1 MSSKFFRQSHKYLSA
16 YRKSTRPF
24 FEFDNVSWA
33 TLFLK
38 SVWQLKYEFNSNN
51 LYPALML
58 HVALHKLIDLMEGR
72 FDIGTY
78 IDSRADLDWDRDIWY
93 RSLKGNH
100 LAAAFD
106 SRLGNYVMLRQALE
120 ILCKGWPWE
129 SVSSDQLEILLLWM
143 TPSDSG
149 KKVPLSDLQRLLA
162 DSRTRKKLNRMV
174 SEYLKGTRPS
184 LLPIDAALKENLVIY
199 QSGGPYKVQMNC
211 YLIDREN
218 VVGDG
223 RGLKIE
229 MPLIS
234 GAIFRKEGM
243 DLEMLYRYIEQ
254 LEFEEAPEGRT
265 DRRAKEGAR
274 KL

>member
-1 MSSKFFRQSHKYLSA
+1 MSSKFFRQSQKYLAA
-16 YRKSTRPF
+16 YRKSARPF
-24 FEFDNVSWA
+24 FEIDTESWA
-33 TLFLK
+33 SLFQQ
-38 SVWQLKYEFNSNN
+38 SVWALRCEINSNN
-51 LYPALML
+51 LYPALMI
-58 HVALHKLIDLMEGR
+58 HVALHKLIEIMEGR

-78 IDSRADLDWDRDIWY
+78 IESRADLDWDRDIWY

-106 SRLGNYVMLRQALE
+106 SRLGNDVILRQALQ
-120 ILCKGWPWE
+120 ILCRRWPWE
-129 SVSSDQLEILLLWM
+129 RVSSDQLEILLLWM
-143 TPSDSG
+143 TPSGSG

-162 DSRTRKKLNRMV
+162 DSRTPKKLNRIV

-199 QSGGPYKVQMNC
+199 QSGGPYKVQMYC

-229 MPLIS
+229 IPLIS
-234 GAIFRKEGM
+234 GAQFRKERM
-243 DLEMLYRYIEQ
+243 DPEMLYRYIEQ
-254 LEFEEAPEGRT
+254 LEFEEAPEEKLI
-265 DRRAKEGAR
+265 AKKGGR